1 MGEIGKL
8 EMTLVQVKEGG
19 SVGRCCNW
27 DTERE
32 EAAREGS
39 TSQTRMGKED
49 EVLLCNFSFGI
60 IL

>member
-1 MGEIGKL
+1 MGEMGKW
-8 EMTLVQVKEGG
+8 EMTLVQVK
-19 SVGRCCNW
+19 VGRRCNW

-49 EVLLCNFSFGI
+49 EVLCHFSFGI